1 MEIHKAGLYRVS
13 LFRIFKL
20 YKSEA
25 PEMKENKQYIITRI
39 RLLVN
44 YPDVSLAESVKGRR

>member
-20 YKSEA
+20 YKCEA

-44 YPDVSLAESVKGRR
+44 YPDVSSAESVKGRR